1 MAIVKVELTQKT
13 LDLLRENYKNEISE
27 ADKLEFNSFINN
39 LMQKS
44 IELSITPENT
54 ILLKNILNLGKETAR
69 EEEMQNELKEA
80 LKNLNNKIIEQI

>member
-1 MAIVKVELTQKT
+1 MAIIKVELTQKT

-27 ADKLEFNSFINN
+27 ADKLEFNTFINN
-39 LMQKS
+39 LIQKT

>member
-13 LDLLRENYKNEISE
+13 LDLLRENYKSEISE
-27 ADKLEFNSFINN
+27 VDKLEFNSFINN
-39 LMQKS
+39 IIQKS

>member
-39 LMQKS
+39 LIQKS

-54 ILLKNILNLGKETAR
+54 ILLKNILNLGKETAK

>member
-1 MAIVKVELTQKT
+1 MAIIKVELTQKT
-13 LDLLRENYKNEISE
+13 LDLLRESYKSEISE
-27 ADKLEFNSFINN
+27 TDKLEFNSFINN
-39 LMQKS
+39 LIQKS

-69 EEEMQNELKEA
+69 EEEMQNELKET

>member
-13 LDLLRENYKNEISE
+13 LDLLRENYKSEISE
-27 ADKLEFNSFINN
+27 VDKLEFNSFINN
-39 LMQKS
+39 LIQKS

>member
-13 LDLLRENYKNEISE
+13 LDLLRKNYKNEISE

-39 LMQKS
+39 LIQKS

>member
-1 MAIVKVELTQKT
+1 MAIIKVELTQKT
-13 LDLLRENYKNEISE
+13 LDLLRESYKNEISE

-39 LMQKS
+39 LIQKS
-44 IELSITPENT
+44 IELSITSENT

-69 EEEMQNELKEA
+69 EEEIQNELKEA

>member
-1 MAIVKVELTQKT
+1 MAIVKIELTQKT

-39 LMQKS
+39 LIQKS

>member
-27 ADKLEFNSFINN
+27 ADKLEFNFFINN
-39 LMQKS
+39 LIQKS

-80 LKNLNNKIIEQI
+80 LKTLNNKIIEQI

>member
-39 LMQKS
+39 LIQKS

-69 EEEMQNELKEA
+69 EEEMQNEIKEA
-80 LKNLNNKIIEQI
+80 LKHLNNKIIEQI

>member
-39 LMQKS
+39 LIQKS

-80 LKNLNNKIIEQI
+80 LKTLNNKIIEQI

>member
-39 LMQKS
+39 LIQKS

>member
-13 LDLLRENYKNEISE
+13 LDLLRENYKSEISE
-27 ADKLEFNSFINN
+27 VDKLDFNSFINN
-39 LMQKS
+39 LIQKS

-69 EEEMQNELKEA
+69 EEEMQNELKEV

>member
-39 LMQKS
+39 LIQKS

-69 EEEMQNELKEA
+69 EEQMQNELKEA
-80 LKNLNNKIIEQI
+80 LKNLNKKIIEQI

>member
-1 MAIVKVELTQKT
+1 MAIIKVELTQKT
-13 LDLLRENYKNEISE
+13 LDLLRENYKSEISE
-27 ADKLEFNSFINN
+27 VDKLEFNSFINN
-39 LMQKS
+39 LIQKS

>member
-1 MAIVKVELTQKT
+1 MAIIKVELTQKT
-13 LDLLRENYKNEISE
+13 LDLLRESYKSEISE
-27 ADKLEFNSFINN
+27 TDKLEFNSFIK
-39 LMQKS
+39 KS

-69 EEEMQNELKEA
+69 EEEMQNELKET

>member
-1 MAIVKVELTQKT
+1 MAIIKVELTQKT
-13 LDLLRENYKNEISE
+13 LDLLRESYKNEFSE

-39 LMQKS
+39 LIQKS
-44 IELSITPENT
+44 IELSITSENT

-69 EEEMQNELKEA
+69 EEEIQNELKEA

>member
-1 MAIVKVELTQKT
+1 MAMVKVELTQKT

-39 LMQKS
+39 LIQKS